1 MKPPKKVQRTSTGSK
16 LIDNFLKG
24 GVEEEIITNVFGESG
39 SGKTNF
45 AIQIAAQV
53 AKDPEKGKV
62 IYIDTEKGFS
72 PERFIQIA
80 DEQSLEQIIL
90 YEPKN
95 FEEQKQTIKNINKKT
110 QQEDVSLIIIDSLVS
125 LYRLEV
131 NGDNVRQINQE
142 LSQQLSTLSK
152 IARTTE
158 IPIVVTNQVYTSFD
172 EEKLELVGRDVPRYW
187 SKCLIE
193 LSKAEKNLRE
203 IKIEKHRSLPE
214 GRKTKFKITNKG
226 LKKP

>member
-45 AIQIAAQV
+45 CIQIAASV

-80 DEQSLEQIIL
+80 DEKSLEQIML

-95 FEEQKQTIKNINKKT
+95 FEEQKQIVKNVNKKT
-110 QQEDVSLIIIDSLVS
+110 QQEEVSLIIIDSLVS

-158 IPIVVTNQVYTSFD
+158 IPIAVTNQVYTSFD